1 MSNQNT
7 PRKGK
12 KIVIPGS
19 SSAAPQ
25 GSPMGTKAEAPGTS
39 QQMSALAEIA
49 RVQQQNQI
57 SNQGQMQGQQFDF
70 SKVHLHLGIP
80 CYGGMVSEPT
90 MTSFLRF
97 ILMAQQYGL
106 NWSLDTMVNE
116 SLVTRA
122 RNNLM
127 AKMMTNDKATH
138 FMFIDADIRFQPES
152 IFQMIAHDKDVI
164 GGLYPKK
171 ALPINYVTVQ
181 GDIYTVDTMGTGFL
195 LFKRHVYEKLIAAH
209 PESKYVDDIGLGKQF
224 EPMMYA
230 IFDCVIDERGHYLSE
245 DWTFCRRWQAIGG
258 EIWAHSKTLLNH
270 VGHYEFAAKV
280 VLSFLDCFCPLGTG
294 PDLAEQAPSH
304 DRALYGWR
312 RDRLGGQKLGPAV
325 LQDLGGACGGG
336 EPPRSC
342 NDHRS
347 RLGGQGTC

>member
-1 MSNQNT
+1 MSNQNN

-19 SSAAPQ
+19 PAAQQEAAAAVGATAPAAP
-25 GSPMGTKAEAPGTS
+25 AVEAGPPGTS
-39 QQMSALAEIA
+39 QQRAVLDEIA
-49 RVQQQNQI
+49 RVQQTQQT
-57 SNQGQMQGQQFDF
+57 GPGQQFDF
-70 SKVHLHLGIP
+70 SKVHLHIGIP

-97 ILMAQQYGL
+97 VLMASQLKL

-127 AKMMTNDKATH
+127 AKMMTNNQATH

-171 ALPINYVTVQ
+171 ALPINYVINLKPTVTVQ

-195 LFKRHVYEKLIAAH
+195 LFKRHVYEKLIVAH
-209 PESKYVDDIGLGKQF
+209 PETKYVDDIGLGKQY
-224 EPMMYA
+224 EPMMYS
-230 IFDCVIDERGHYLSE
+230 IFDTIIDEKGHYLSE
-245 DWTFCRRWQAIGG
+245 DWTFCRRWQALGG

-270 VGHYEFAAKV
+270 VGHYEFAGDISK
-280 VLSFLDCFCPLGTG
+280 LDITKMASP
-294 PDLAEQAPSH
+294 Q
-304 DRALYGWR
+304 
-312 RDRLGGQKLGPAV
+312 
-325 LQDLGGACGGG
+325 
-336 EPPRSC
+336 
-342 NDHRS
+342 
-347 RLGGQGTC
+347 

>member
-1 MSNQNT
+1 MSNQNN

-19 SSAAPQ
+19 TAAQQEAAAAVGAAPATAPAVE
-25 GSPMGTKAEAPGTS
+25 GGPPGTS
-39 QQMSALAEIA
+39 QQRAVLDEIA
-49 RVQQQNQI
+49 RVQQTQQ
-57 SNQGQMQGQQFDF
+57 QAGPGQQFDF
-70 SKVHLHLGIP
+70 SKVHLHIGIP

-97 ILMAQQYGL
+97 VLMASQLKL

-116 SLVTRA
+116 SLITRG

-127 AKMMTNDKATH
+127 AKMMSNTQATH

-171 ALPINYVTVQ
+171 ALPINYVINLKPTVTVQ

-209 PESKYVDDIGLGKQF
+209 PASKYVDDIGLGKQY

-245 DWTFCRRWQAIGG
+245 DWTFCRRWQELGG

-270 VGHYEFAAKV
+270 VGHYEFAGD
-280 VLSFLDCFCPLGTG
+280 LSKLDITKM
-294 PDLAEQAPSH
+294 AAP
-304 DRALYGWR
+304 
-312 RDRLGGQKLGPAV
+312 Q
-325 LQDLGGACGGG
+325 
-336 EPPRSC
+336 
-342 NDHRS
+342 
-347 RLGGQGTC
+347 